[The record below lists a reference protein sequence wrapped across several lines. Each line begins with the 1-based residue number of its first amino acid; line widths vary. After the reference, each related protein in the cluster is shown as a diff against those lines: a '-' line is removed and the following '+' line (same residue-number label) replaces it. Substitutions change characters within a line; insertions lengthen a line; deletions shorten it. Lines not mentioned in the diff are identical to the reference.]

1 MPTAGIVGTGFPTGR
16 HPICCFAVSY
26 AVKKKSSRLTP
37 FVILDALFFSISL
50 FLSAPVVQGFC
61 RSVEISVVVPMFYAA
76 KVLKCPRRCNL
87 SGQGSKTPEGLK

>member
-16 HPICCFAVSY
+16 YPVCCFAVSY
-26 AVKKKSSRLTP
+26 AVKKKSNRSTP
-37 FVILDALFFSISL
+37 FVILDALFFSISI

-61 RSVEISVVVPMFYAA
+61 RSFEISVVVPMFYSA

-87 SGQGSKTPEGLK
+87 SGQGSKTPQGLK

>member
-1 MPTAGIVGTGFPTGR
+1 MPTGVSLERAFRRVGIR
-16 HPICCFAVSY
+16 LAVLLS
-26 AVKKKSSRLTP
+26 VMLLKKSQVSSTL

-61 RSVEISVVVPMFYAA
+61 RSAEISVVFPMFYAA

>member
-1 MPTAGIVGTGFPTGR
+1 MTAAAPLAWAFRRVVIRF
-16 HPICCFAVSY
+16 
-26 AVKKKSSRLTP
+26 AVKKKSNRSTP
-37 FVILDALFFSISL
+37 LVILDALFFSISL

-61 RSVEISVVVPMFYAA
+61 RSFEIAVVVPMFYVA

>member
-1 MPTAGIVGTGFPTGR
+1 MRF
-16 HPICCFAVSY
+16 
-26 AVKKKSSRLTP
+26 KKKASRLTP

-61 RSVEISVVVPMFYAA
+61 RSAEISVVVPMFYAA

>member
-1 MPTAGIVGTGFPTGR
+1 VPTAGIVGTGFPTGR
-16 HPICCFAVSY
+16 HPIFS
-26 AVKKKSSRLTP
+26 KKKLSRSTP

-61 RSVEISVVVPMFYAA
+61 RSAEISVVFPMFYAA